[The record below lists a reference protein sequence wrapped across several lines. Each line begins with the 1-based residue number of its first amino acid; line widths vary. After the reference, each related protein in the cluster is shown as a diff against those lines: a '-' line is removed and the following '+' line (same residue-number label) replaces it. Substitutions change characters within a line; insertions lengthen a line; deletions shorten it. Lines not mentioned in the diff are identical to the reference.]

1 MVFVAFVAVSFFDV
15 IVAIVEFSLV
25 AMAVSSSALVFETT
39 TSVGAAVNVAVARP
53 GSSNESCEQEALL
66 SRKTKAASDFG
77 APKKGAIASVRPSPK
92 RYDIKFVARP
102 TYK

>member
-39 TSVGAAVNVAVARP
+39 SVGAAVNVAVARP
-53 GSSNESCEQEALL
+53 GSSNESSEQEALL

-77 APKKGAIASVRPSPK
+77 APKNGAIASVRPSLK
-92 RYDIKFVARP
+92 AS
-102 TYK
+102 T